1 MGPGERDT
9 VTPDQSVAITG
20 IADRFDPAFGL
31 EVDAG
36 TAMRLPSRLLYATSS
51 GLGGTGLDSTSF
63 EGALASHRA
72 DFLSEVICYQV
83 AQKTIPRSRIR
94 SLQWQPVR
102 ALSSLGSRDYY
113 AAKKRYL
120 DWTAARRL
128 RGGGFDFFH
137 GWSGDSFQSL
147 VEARLRGIPSVI
159 DIPTWHRNKGQRKSA
174 ETESERDER
183 LEYKDW
189 RYWRKRLPVSRVRM
203 LAEYDLADRILV
215 ASRKAAE
222 TFLAAGIPE
231 ERLSYVARGVD
242 VQRYSPGETPDIF
255 RLCFV
260 GALIKRKGVHHL
272 LSAWKKLNL
281 RDAELV
287 LVGTLHDEM
296 KPYAE
301 ELATPSVKFA
311 GFSGRVQDVMRQS
324 AGFVFPSEC
333 EGSAKVNYEA
343 AACALPQ
350 ISTREAGDVV
360 LDGVNGLIV
369 PANDADALAV
379 AIDHFYQHRDEMR
392 EMGLRGR
399 ERVLKYFTWDHYR
412 ARVLR
417 AYSEAMQR
425 RGR

>member
-1 MGPGERDT
+1 MGLDERES
-9 VTPDQSVAITG
+9 VIPDRGAARGTAV
-20 IADRFDPAFGL
+20 DRFDPAYGL
-31 EVDAG
+31 DGGGKPAAG
-36 TAMRLPSRLLYATSS
+36 LPGRLLYATSS

-63 EGALASHRA
+63 EGALAAHRA
-72 DFLSEVICYQV
+72 GFLKEVICYQV
-83 AQKTIPRSRIR
+83 AQKAIPRSRIR
-94 SLQWQPVR
+94 SLQWHPVR

-120 DWTAARRL
+120 DWMAARHV

-137 GWSGDSFQSL
+137 GWSGDCFQSL

-174 ETESERDER
+174 ETESEREER
-183 LEYKDW
+183 LEYHDW

-222 TFLAAGIPE
+222 TFLAAGIAE
-231 ERLSYVARGVD
+231 EKLCYVARGVD
-242 VQRYSPGETPDIF
+242 PERYSPGEPPDIF

-260 GALIKRKGVHHL
+260 GALIRRKGVHHL
-272 LSAWKKLNL
+272 LAAWKKLKL

-287 LVGTLHDEM
+287 LVGTLHEEM
-296 KPYAE
+296 KPYAGG
-301 ELATPSVKFA
+301 LATASVKFA
-311 GFSGRVQDVMRQS
+311 GFSGRVQDLMRQS

-350 ISTREAGDVV
+350 ISTRESGDVV

-369 PANDADALAV
+369 PPNDPDALAA
-379 AIDHFYQHRDEMR
+379 AIEHFYRHRDEIR
-392 EMGLRGR
+392 RMGLRGR
-399 ERVLKYFTWDHYR
+399 ERVLEYFTWDHYR

-417 AYSEAMQR
+417 AYGEAL
-425 RGR
+425 RGRAR